1 MTPTAPL
8 RHPLDIEGVP
18 RTPRADALR
27 DALAARVVIADGAM
41 GTMLQ
46 RYEPTLDDYR
56 QLEGCNEILNVSRPD
71 LIARIHDDYLAV
83 GIDAIETNTF
93 GANWSNLSDYGIDD
107 RIHELAEAG
116 ARIARER
123 VEAAEATDGRMRWV
137 LGSMGPGTKL
147 PSLGHT
153 TYEHLKETFALQA
166 EGLID
171 GGADAFLIETSQD
184 LLQTKAAVN
193 GCKQAIVARGIRL
206 PIFVEVTVETT
217 GTMLMGSE
225 IGAALTA
232 LEPLGVDAIGLNCAT
247 GPAEMSEH
255 LRHLSKH
262 SPVTIACMPN
272 AGLPVL
278 TADGAHYPLTP
289 AELATAHEQF
299 VREFGIG
306 LVGGCCGTTPEHL
319 AAVVE
324 RLAPLA
330 EIGVSSRRSAPRST
344 SGEGTPVVERAQR
357 DETQRTVTIEPG
369 VASLYQ
375 HVPFQQDASYLAIGE
390 RTNANGSKAFREA
403 MLEGRW
409 DDCVEIARNQIRVGA
424 HLLDV
429 CIDYVGR
436 DGVADIREVVSR
448 FASASTLPLVIDS
461 TEPAVI
467 RAGLELIGGRPVV
480 NSVNY
485 EDGDGP
491 ASRFGRIMP
500 LVKEHG
506 TAVIALT
513 IDEQGQARTA
523 QDKLRIASR
532 LVDAL
537 VGEWGMKV
545 EDIIVD
551 CLTFPIATGQE
562 ETRRDA
568 IETIEAIRGLVAK
581 YPGIHTTLGVSNVSF
596 GLNPAARSVLN
607 SVFLHEATQAGLD
620 SGIIDAAKIVPLAS
634 IPDDQRKVALDLVW
648 DRRER
653 DADGNVTYDPL
664 AVMLDLFA
672 GVDTAALRDQR
683 AAELAAL
690 PVGERLERR
699 IIDGELKGLEADL
712 DLARADGIAPLQI
725 INDHLLEGM
734 KVVGERFGSG
744 QMQLP
749 FVLQSAEV
757 MKTAVALLE
766 PHMEKSSASGKGR
779 IVLATVRG
787 DVHDIGKN
795 LVDIILTNNGY
806 DVVNLGIKQP
816 IADIIAAAEE
826 HDADVIGMSGLLVK
840 STVVMKENL
849 EELQSRGL
857 AKKWPVLLGGAALT
871 RAYVEDDLAG
881 LFDGEVRYA
890 KDAFEGL
897 ALMEPLV
904 RVARGAS
911 PDEVG
916 LPPLKKRIHREGSLL
931 TLTEPDAMPARSDVA
946 ADNPVPAPPFWG
958 TRIVRGIALAD
969 YAAFLDERATFM
981 GQWGLKPGR
990 GDDGLSYE
998 QLVETEGRPRLRY
1011 WLDRI
1016 LAEGMLD
1023 ASVAYG
1029 YFPVVSEGDDVVVLH
1044 HGDDPTGIL
1053 GVPGLLAPDG
1063 GSLGLLG
1070 DVSSRSARSTPGASL
1085 AGDVSS
1091 RSARSTPGGSP
1102 VGGVSSRSA
1111 RGAAGAPPVVERG
1124 AQRRDETES
1133 PAVGTERLRFSF
1145 PRQRRDRHLCLADF
1159 VRSRDTSTGSGT
1171 GGRVDVLPVQLVT
1184 AGARIDQVTAKLFAE
1199 DRYRDYYELNGLV
1212 MQLTEALAEFWH
1224 ARIRSE
1230 LGFAAEDP
1238 ADTAGL
1244 FKLEYRGARFSLGY
1258 PACPDM
1264 EDRRKVV
1271 ELLRPERMGVELSDE
1286 LQLHPE
1292 QSTDAFVFHHP
1303 EAKYF
1308 SV

>member
-1 MTPTAPL
+1 MADPIAPPHAHSDRRVRDAASL
-8 RHPLDIEGVP
+8 GARGPRFALDIDGVP
-18 RTPRADALR
+18 RPARAQALLDAVHR
-27 DALAARVVIADGAM
+27 RVVIADGAM

-46 RYEPTLDDYR
+46 RHDLSVEADFEG
-56 QLEGCNEILNVSRPD
+56 LEGCNEILNVTRPD
-71 LIARIHDDYLAV
+71 IVAGIHDAYFAV
-83 GIDAIETNTF
+83 GVDAVETNTF

-107 RIHELAEAG
+107 RIAELAEKG

-123 VEAAEATDGRMRWV
+123 AEAAEAADGRMRWV

-153 TYEHLKETFALQA
+153 TYDHLKQTFALQA

-171 GGADAFLIETSQD
+171 GGADAFLVETSQD

-247 GPAEMSEH
+247 GPTEMSEH

-262 SPVTIACMPN
+262 SAVPIACMPN

-278 TADGAHYPLTP
+278 TADGAHYPLSP
-289 AELATAHEQF
+289 GELATAHEQF
-299 VREFGIG
+299 VREFGLG
-306 LVGGCCGTTPEHL
+306 LIGGCCGTTPEHL
-319 AAVVE
+319 AAVVDRINPARVAE
-324 RLAPLA
+324 R
-330 EIGVSSRRSAPRST
+330 GSASD
-344 SGEGTPVVERAQR
+344 R
-357 DETQRTVTIEPG
+357 DETSQDDLVTSPRFDSVVPPSLNDREIEVEAG

-375 HVPFQQDASYLAIGE
+375 HVSFDQDASYLAIGE
-390 RTNANGSKAFREA
+390 RTNANGSKAFRQA
-403 MLEGRW
+403 MLEERW
-409 DDCVEIARNQIRVGA
+409 DDCVEIAREQIRVGA

-429 CIDYVGR
+429 CVDYVGR

-461 TEPAVI
+461 TEPPVV

-491 ASRFGRIMP
+491 DSRFGRIMP

-506 TAVIALT
+506 TAVVALT
-513 IDEQGQARTA
+513 IDEHGQARTTEG
-523 QDKLRIASR
+523 KVSIASR
-532 LVDAL
+532 LVDSL
-537 VGEWGMKV
+537 VGEWGMRV

-568 IETIEAIRGLVAK
+568 IETIEAIREITRK

-596 GLNPAARSVLN
+596 GLNPAARIVLN
-607 SVFLHEATQAGLD
+607 SVFLHEAAEAGLS

-634 IPDDQRKVALDLVW
+634 LPDEQRQVALDLVW
-648 DRRER
+648 DRREY
-653 DADGNVTYDPL
+653 DADGAVTYDPL
-664 AVMLDLFA
+664 ARMLDLFA

-690 PVGERLERR
+690 PVGERLQRR
-699 IIDGELKGLEADL
+699 IIDGEGKGLEADL
-712 DLARADGIAPLQI
+712 DLARADGMAPLAI

-734 KVVGERFGSG
+734 KVVGERFGAG
-744 QMQLP
+744 EMQLP

-766 PHMEKSSASGKGR
+766 PHMEKSDASGKGR

-806 DVVNLGIKQP
+806 DVINLGIKQP

-826 HDADVIGMSGLLVK
+826 HEADVIGMSGLLVK

-849 EELQSRGL
+849 LELQARGV
-857 AKKWPVLLGGAALT
+857 ARRWPVILGGAALT

-897 ALMEPLV
+897 SLMEPLV
-904 RVARGAS
+904 RIARGEQ
-911 PDEVG
+911 PDAVG
-916 LPPLKKRIHREGSLL
+916 LPPLKKRIHRAQSLL
-931 TLTEPDAMPARSDVA
+931 TLTEPEAMPARSDVA

-969 YAAFLDERATFM
+969 FAAFLDERATFM

-990 GDDGLSYE
+990 GADGLSYE
-998 QLVETEGRPRLRY
+998 DLVEREGRPRLRY

-1016 LAEGMLD
+1016 LSEGMLD

-1029 YFPVVSEGDDVVVLH
+1029 YFPVVAEGDDVVVLH
-1044 HGDDPTGIL
+1044 DADDPTGVL
-1053 GVPGLLAPDG
+1053 GTPGLLAPDG
-1063 GSLGLLG
+1063 GSGGLLG
-1070 DVSSRSARSTPGASL
+1070 TD
-1085 AGDVSS
+1085 
-1091 RSARSTPGGSP
+1091 
-1102 VGGVSSRSA
+1102 
-1111 RGAAGAPPVVERG
+1111 
-1124 AQRRDETES
+1124 
-1133 PAVGTERLRFSF
+1133 RLRFSF

-1159 VRSRDTSTGSGT
+1159 VRSRESGQ
-1171 GGRVDVLPVQLVT
+1171 VDVLPLQLVT
-1184 AGARIDQVTAKLFAE
+1184 AGAKIDEVTAKLFAE

-1230 LGFAAEDP
+1230 LGFAAEEP
-1238 ADTAGL
+1238 VEKAGL

-1258 PACPDM
+1258 PACPEM